1 MSTSTKF
8 YIKKLSKK
16 FYQRYSPKIYEEI
29 LSKED
34 RPYSCLLVKQYG
46 YLICVPFRTEIRHK
60 YAYHFQASKRSGK
73 HHSGLDFTK
82 AVIVTNQE
90 FINEGIV
97 VVDQDEY
104 KEVIYN
110 IEKIVDSVIK
120 FVDDYVE
127 HIKGI
132 KKLHEREF
140 ERRYHF
146 SSLKYFERELGLS
159 QKKELEEEGMLRDN
173 VKKYYLE
180 QDYNCA
186 ETILRCIDEEYGIG
200 LTEDDFKLVSAFG
213 GGMGC
218 GSSCGALCGAMA
230 ALGLLTVNTRAHA
243 TDGFKDTCA
252 DLVEA
257 FRNKLGNTDCSEL
270 VKVYKKDDVRCL
282 ETVCLAADVFEE
294 FYNTYIAE
302 NKIGKIK
309 EM

>member
-1 MSTSTKF
+1 MDKRVYGVLGISSIMANWNADFTGYPKSTQNGDVYGSDKALKYPMKKMWNDEGKKVL
-8 YIKKLSKK
+8 YIKSMK
-16 FYQRYSPKIYEEI
+16 FSADGSLVPKT
-29 LSKED
+29 L
-34 RPYSCLLVKQYG
+34 
-46 YLICVPFRTEIRHK
+46 
-60 YAYHFQASKRSGK
+60 
-73 HHSGLDFTK
+73 
-82 AVIVTNQE
+82 
-90 FINEGIV
+90 
-97 VVDQDEY
+97 
-104 KEVIYN
+104 
-110 IEKIVDSVIK
+110 
-120 FVDDYVE
+120 
-127 HIKGI
+127 KGI

-146 SSLKYFERELGLS
+146 SSLKYFERELGLG
-159 QKKELEEEGMLRDN
+159 QKKESEEESMLRDN

-230 ALGLLTVNTRAHA
+230 ALGRLTVNTRAHA

>member
-1 MSTSTKF
+1 MISPSNL
-8 YIKKLSKK
+8 LSH
-16 FYQRYSPKIYEEI
+16 
-29 LSKED
+29 SK
-34 RPYSCLLVKQYG
+34 Y
-46 YLICVPFRTEIRHK
+46 
-60 YAYHFQASKRSGK
+60 
-73 HHSGLDFTK
+73 
-82 AVIVTNQE
+82 
-90 FINEGIV
+90 
-97 VVDQDEY
+97 Y
-104 KEVIYN
+104 KPL
-110 IEKIVDSVIK
+110 
-120 FVDDYVE
+120 F
-127 HIKGI
+127 
-132 KKLHEREF
+132 L
-140 ERRYHF
+140 

-230 ALGLLTVNTRAHA
+230 ALGRLTVNTRAHA

>member
-1 MSTSTKF
+1 M
-8 YIKKLSKK
+8 
-16 FYQRYSPKIYEEI
+16 
-29 LSKED
+29 
-34 RPYSCLLVKQYG
+34 
-46 YLICVPFRTEIRHK
+46 
-60 YAYHFQASKRSGK
+60 
-73 HHSGLDFTK
+73 DFTK

-230 ALGLLTVNTRAHA
+230 ALGRLTVNTRAHA

-270 VKVYKKDDVRCL
+270 VKTYKKDDVRCL

-294 FYNTYIAE
+294 FYNTLIVE
-302 NKIGKIK
+302 SEK
-309 EM
+309 

>member
-46 YLICVPFRTEIRHK
+46 YFICVPFRTEIRHK
-60 YAYHFQASKRSGK
+60 YAYHFQASKRSRK

-82 AVIVTNQE
+82 AVIVANQE
-90 FINEGIV
+90 FINEDIAI
-97 VVDQDEY
+97 VDQDEY

-146 SSLKYFERELGLS
+146 SSLKYFERELGLG
-159 QKKELEEEGMLRDN
+159 QKKNRR
-173 VKKYYLE
+173 K
-180 QDYNCA
+180 
-186 ETILRCIDEEYGIG
+186 R
-200 LTEDDFKLVSAFG
+200 
-213 GGMGC
+213 
-218 GSSCGALCGAMA
+218 
-230 ALGLLTVNTRAHA
+230 
-243 TDGFKDTCA
+243 
-252 DLVEA
+252 
-257 FRNKLGNTDCSEL
+257 
-270 VKVYKKDDVRCL
+270 
-282 ETVCLAADVFEE
+282 VC
-294 FYNTYIAE
+294 
-302 NKIGKIK
+302 
-309 EM
+309 

>member
-1 MSTSTKF
+1 MCRHRQFGHSAF
-8 YIKKLSKK
+8 ENGGAGGGG
-16 FYQRYSPKIYEEI
+16 FDYSNMGDIFSDIFGGGDIFGDLFGGGSRRRNSNGPMRGADVRK
-29 LSKED
+29 
-34 RPYSCLLVKQYG
+34 
-46 YLICVPFRTEIRHK
+46 
-60 YAYHFQASKRSGK
+60 
-73 HHSGLDFTK
+73 
-82 AVIVTNQE
+82 
-90 FINEGIV
+90 
-97 VVDQDEY
+97 
-104 KEVIYN
+104 
-110 IEKIVDSVIK
+110 SVRIT
-120 FVDDYVE
+120 FAESV
-127 HIKGI
+127 KGI

-146 SSLKYFERELGLS
+146 SSLKYFKRELGLS
-159 QKKELEEEGMLRDN
+159 QKKEPEEENMLRDN

-230 ALGLLTVNTRAHA
+230 ALGRLTVNTRAHA

>member
-1 MSTSTKF
+1 M
-8 YIKKLSKK
+8 YRL
-16 FYQRYSPKIYEEI
+16 
-29 LSKED
+29 
-34 RPYSCLLVKQYG
+34 
-46 YLICVPFRTEIRHK
+46 RTEIRHK
-60 YAYHFQASKRSGK
+60 YAYHFQASERSGK

-82 AVIVTNQE
+82 LVIVTNQE

-104 KEVIYN
+104 KEIIYN
-110 IEKIVDSVIK
+110 IGKIVDSVIK

-132 KKLHEREF
+132 KRLHEREF

-146 SSLKYFERELGLS
+146 SSLKYFKRELGLS
-159 QKKELEEEGMLRDN
+159 QKKEPEEEDMLRDN

-230 ALGLLTVNTRAHA
+230 ALGCGRLPRPAGPRRAVGDAVAGAGVGDDRPQARHA
-243 TDGFKDTCA
+243 DHDRAG
-252 DLVEA
+252 
-257 FRNKLGNTDCSEL
+257 
-270 VKVYKKDDVRCL
+270 VRAPP
-282 ETVCLAADVFEE
+282 LAAQPVPGAGDHRL
-294 FYNTYIAE
+294 AR
-302 NKIGKIK
+302 GRS
-309 EM
+309 

>member
-1 MSTSTKF
+1 MNTSIEF

-16 FYQRYSPKIYEEI
+16 FYQRYPSKMYEEI

-34 RPYSCLLVKQYG
+34 RPYSCLLVKQHG

-60 YAYHFQASKRSGK
+60 YAYHFQASERSRK

-82 AVIVTNQE
+82 VVIVTNQE
-90 FINEGIV
+90 FINEDIT

-146 SSLKYFERELGLS
+146 SSLKYFKRELGLS
-159 QKKELEEEGMLRDN
+159 QKKEPEEEDMLRDN

-230 ALGLLTVNTRAHA
+230 ALGRLTVKTRAHA
-243 TDGFKDTCA
+243 TEGFKDTCA

-257 FRNKLGNTDCSEL
+257 FRNKLGNTD
-270 VKVYKKDDVRCL
+270 
-282 ETVCLAADVFEE
+282 
-294 FYNTYIAE
+294 
-302 NKIGKIK
+302 
-309 EM
+309 